1 MSANVGFRYKASI
14 EELKLDFD
22 KSVEKH
28 LLGNKPKRT
37 PKMSPTEVITIM
49 VMFHTG
55 GFRNMK
61 HFYIHYVRVHM
72 LHLFPDTVYYN
83 RFVELMQS
91 ASLPMTIFLK
101 TCCLGDGTGIA
112 FIDSTPV
119 RVCKN
124 KRIKRHRV
132 FKDIAQVGKSTMGY
146 FFGFKLHL
154 VINDKGELLNF
165 VITQGNVDDREPL
178 KNKKFVNELKGKLY
192 ADKRY
197 IYKEL
202 TELLFMD
209 GLHLITNIRNNMK
222 NTLMDLKDKIMLRKR
237 SVIETVNDELK
248 NICQIEHSRHRSF
261 GNFITNMISGLI
273 AYTFF
278 PKKPGIKYETVQT
291 NQIAIYKNRTQVSGI
306 PRNLSSGSLKI
317 KKTDPRV

>member
-1 MSANVGFRYKASI
+1 MTLTDDKITEIFYLIDEFCI
-14 EELKLDFD
+14 EFD
-22 KSVEKH
+22 KSVGKH
-28 LLGNKPKRT
+28 ILGNKPKRT
-37 PKMSPTEVITIM
+37 PKMSPSEVITIM

-61 HFYIHYVRVHM
+61 HFYIHYVQVHM
-72 LHLFPDTVYYN
+72 PHLFPHTVSYN

-101 TCCLGDGTGIA
+101 TCCLGEGTGIS
-112 FIDSTPV
+112 FIDSTPI

-124 KRIKRHRV
+124 KRIKRNRV
-132 FKDIAQVGKSTMGY
+132 FNGIAQVGKSTMGY

-178 KNKKFVNELKGKLY
+178 KNKRFVNELKGKLY
-192 ADKRY
+192 ADKGY
-197 IYKEL
+197 ISKLL

-222 NTLMDLKDKIMLRKR
+222 NTLMELKDKIMLRKR

-261 GNFITNMISGLI
+261 GNFITNLISGLI

-278 PKKPGIKYETVQT
+278 PKKPGIKYETAQT
-291 NQIAIYKNRTQVSGI
+291 NQIAIF
-306 PRNLSSGSLKI
+306 
-317 KKTDPRV
+317 